1 MSDRFKSTATPG
13 LDILVNSVFT
23 FSVGTV
29 LFFGFCFL
37 RKRFSGVYSSNLFPG
52 HKR

>member
-1 MSDRFKSTATPG
+1 MSDIIDVTATPG
-13 LDILVNSVFT
+13 LDLLYNSVFT
-23 FSVGTV
+23 FTLGTV

-37 RKRFSGVYSSNLFPG
+37 RRRFSGVYSSNLFPG